1 MVRSCAPG
9 TGRVTR
15 RRWSWCVGAF
25 MLAAAGCAA
34 GAPSPA
40 ASPNTQGS
48 TGAATTD
55 APSKQDLEAEI
66 HRLINAHRAD
76 AGLPA
81 LEWREE
87 IAEVARRHSE
97 EMAQGGRPFG
107 HQHFDQRTAEI
118 QQILP
123 LGQIAENVAYDS
135 RSGQSLPDLVVQG
148 WLSSSGHRRN
158 IEGQF
163 SLTGIGVGESPNG
176 LRFFTQIFVQ
186 PR

>member
-1 MVRSCAPG
+1 M
-9 TGRVTR
+9 
-15 RRWSWCVGAF
+15 GAF
-25 MLAAAGCAA
+25 VLATVGC
-34 GAPSPA
+34 
-40 ASPNTQGS
+40 
-48 TGAATTD
+48 TGAAP
-55 APSKQDLEAEI
+55 APAEFPAPQHPSDEPSAPTPSRQELEAEI
-66 HRLINAHRAD
+66 HRRINAHRAE

-81 LEWREE
+81 LEWRDE
-87 IAEVARRHSE
+87 IAEIARRHST
-97 EMAQGGRPFG
+97 EMAHGGRPFG

-135 RSGQSLPDLVVQG
+135 RTGQSLPDLVVQG

-163 SLTGIGVGESPNG
+163 TLTGIGVGESPNG
-176 LRFFTQIFVQ
+176 VRFFTQIFVQ